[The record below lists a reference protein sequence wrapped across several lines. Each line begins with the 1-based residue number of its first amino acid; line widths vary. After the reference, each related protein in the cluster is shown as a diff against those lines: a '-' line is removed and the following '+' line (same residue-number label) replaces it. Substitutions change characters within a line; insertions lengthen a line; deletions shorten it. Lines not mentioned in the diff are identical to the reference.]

1 MEWGHMGRNQTQSR
15 EATAAALS
23 GMKVLQKL
31 LHWAAQI
38 KGGILATP
46 NYGFEKRQKELAKK
60 RKKEDKL
67 KAKSDRKS
75 GLLAEDGSEIEGEE
89 GDADTAAPGAADS
102 SAPAA

>member
-1 MEWGHMGRNQTQSR
+1 M
-15 EATAAALS
+15 
-23 GMKVLQKL
+23 
-31 LHWAAQI
+31 
-38 KGGILATP
+38 ATP

-89 GDADTAAPGAADS
+89 GNTHTAATAAVDS
-102 SAPAA
+102 STPAA